1 MSGQTTDR
9 VARSGA
15 WYALVASVACL
26 ATASHVGGQ
35 GVDTTITIRA
45 FSSTLEFVP
54 ARISVKSGTRLRLRF
69 SNEGTYP
76 HNFVLPK
83 REDDI
88 DELAAAAAQAGESG
102 FIPAVM
108 RSKLIAYTRLVGP
121 GETGEVTFVVP
132 APGTYTF
139 VCLFPGHA
147 ATMLGTLRALR

>member
-1 MSGQTTDR
+1 MSSVQVR
-9 VARSGA
+9 VRQPLARA
-15 WYALVASVACL
+15 IPAFLIALAITL
-26 ATASHVGGQ
+26 PLRGQ

-54 ARISVKSGTRLRLRF
+54 ARIAVKAGTRLRLRF
-69 SNEGTYP
+69 ANEGTYP
-76 HNFVLPK
+76 HNYVLAK
-83 REDDI
+83 RDDDI

-102 FIPAVM
+102 FIPVAM
-108 RSKLIAYTRLVGP
+108 RDKLIAYTRLVGP

-132 APGTYTF
+132 PPGTYTF